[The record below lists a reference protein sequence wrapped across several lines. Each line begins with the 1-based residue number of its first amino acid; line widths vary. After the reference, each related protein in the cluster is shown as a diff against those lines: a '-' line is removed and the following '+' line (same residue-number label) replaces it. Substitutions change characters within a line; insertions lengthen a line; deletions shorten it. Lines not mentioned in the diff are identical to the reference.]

1 MIHHARGPL
10 AADLRILTLNIHKGY
25 TALNGRFML
34 HELKSAIAEVGADIV
49 FLQEVQGEHRTKAE
63 RESRWPSAAQ
73 YEFLAD
79 QVWKEFAYGKNA
91 AYQHGHHGNA
101 ILSHYPI
108 SHAEQVDVSTNRI
121 EQRGFLFCE
130 IDVPS
135 HGSVFAVCVHLGLT
149 AIGRRKQLR
158 RIADYIQAEVPDDA
172 PLIIAGDTN
181 DWSGLPTKKFA
192 SELGLVDA
200 CEAVNGRRAA
210 SFPSIRPLLSL
221 DRIFVRGLKVHA
233 AEIYSGG
240 KWAELSDHAA
250 LAADLSFG
258 RLA

>member
-1 MIHHARGPL
+1 MLNAPGGCWRS
-10 AADLRILTLNIHKGY
+10 DLRVLTLNIHKGY
-25 TALNGRFML
+25 TALSGRFML
-34 HELKSAIAEVGADIV
+34 HELKTAISEVGADIV
-49 FLQEVQGEHRTKAE
+49 FLQEVQGEHRAKAE
-63 RESRWPSAAQ
+63 REARWPTAAQ

-108 SHAEQVDVSTNRI
+108 VHAEQIDVSTNLI

-130 IDVPS
+130 IDVPPQ
-135 HGSVFAVCVHLGLT
+135 GTIYAICVHLGLT
-149 AIGRRKQLR
+149 ANGRRKQLR
-158 RIADYIQAEVPDDA
+158 RIADYVAAEVPEDA

-181 DWSGLPTKKFA
+181 DWSGLPTKRFA
-192 SELGLVDA
+192 EELGLVDA
-200 CEAVNGRRAA
+200 CEVISGRRAR

-221 DRIFVRGLKVHA
+221 DRIFVRGLKVHT

-240 KWAELSDHAA
+240 KWADLSDHAA

-258 RLA
+258 RPA